1 MSSRITIPIFVP
13 HRGCPNDCH
22 FCNQRRITG
31 FVEEMTPERA
41 RGIIEEYLSFSGDNR
56 RFEIAF
62 FGGSFTAIPKEK
74 RRALLEVAKEYIDG
88 HHRIDYAHISTRPDH
103 IDDEILDELETY
115 GVRVIE
121 LGVQSLD
128 EEVLKQSNRGHDTTC
143 VYRSARKIRE
153 RGFLLGLQMMTGLK
167 ADTAEKSLA
176 TAHKFVLL
184 RPDMVRIYPTLV
196 IRDTEFEQ
204 QLQKGEYR
212 PWSLQETIDV
222 VKCCKVLFERSG
234 IRVMRMGLQPSDTVQ
249 LGSSVVDGPF
259 HAAFGELVY
268 TAMYRDFLE
277 KVLWSLPSADRTGAL
292 ESVETERVQDKG
304 RSLCYTV
311 TVNRRE
317 ISKWVGEK
325 RSTCEYFR
333 LKYGVELRFRPH
345 EEETVIIEEKEYRPE
360 EIIEELYQSYALQG
374 GEEL

>member
-1 MSSRITIPIFVP
+1 MNSRITIPIFVP
-13 HRGCPNDCH
+13 HKGCPNDCY

-31 FVEEMTPERA
+31 FIEEMTPERA
-41 RGIIEEYLSFSGDNR
+41 RGIIEEYLGFCEDSK

-62 FGGSFTAIPKEK
+62 FGGSFTAIPEEK

-88 HHRIDYAHISTRPDH
+88 HERIDYAHISTRPDC
-103 IDDEILDELETY
+103 IDDEILDELKAY
-115 GVRVIE
+115 GVRIIE

-128 EEVLKQSNRGHDTTC
+128 EEVLRQSNRGHDVAC
-143 VYRSARKIRE
+143 VYRSAGKIRE
-153 RGFLLGLQMMTGLK
+153 KGFLLGLQMMTGLK
-167 ADTAEKSLA
+167 ADTAQKSLD
-176 TAHKFVLL
+176 TARKFVLL

-196 IRDTEFEQ
+196 IKDTVFER
-204 QLQKGEYR
+204 QLQSGEYR
-212 PWSLQETIDV
+212 PWSLEETIDV
-222 VKCCKVLFERSG
+222 VKRCKVLFERNG
-234 IRVMRMGLQPSDTVQ
+234 IRVIRMGLQPSDTVQ
-249 LGSSVVDGPF
+249 SGSSVVDGPF

-277 KVLWSLPSADRTGAL
+277 QVLFFDRSREYERDAGGSAR
-292 ESVETERVQDKG
+292 DKG
-304 RSLCYTV
+304 GLHSYTV

-333 LKYGVELRFRPH
+333 LKYGEELRFIPH

-360 EIIEELYQSYALQG
+360 EVIEDLYRTYAL
-374 GEEL
+374 

>member
-1 MSSRITIPIFVP
+1 MNSRITIPIFVP
-13 HRGCPNDCH
+13 HKGCPNDCY

-41 RGIIEEYLSFSGDNR
+41 RRIIEEYLGFSGDNR

-88 HHRIDYAHISTRPDH
+88 HRRIDYAHISTRPDC
-103 IDDEILDELETY
+103 IDDEILDELNAY

-128 EEVLKQSNRGHDTTC
+128 EEVLKQSNRGHDTIC
-143 VYRSARKIRE
+143 VYRSVRKIRE

-167 ADTAEKSLA
+167 ADTAEKSLD
-176 TAHKFVLL
+176 TARKFVLL

-196 IRDTEFEQ
+196 IRDTAFEQ
-204 QLQKGEYR
+204 QLQRGEYR
-212 PWSLQETIDV
+212 PWSLEETIDV
-222 VKCCKVLFERSG
+222 VKRCKVLFERSG

-277 KVLWSLPSADRTGAL
+277 KVLFFDGNGENERDVSGRNRNKEGSPS
-292 ESVETERVQDKG
+292 
-304 RSLCYTV
+304 YTI

-345 EEETVIIEEKEYRPE
+345 EEEAVIIEEKKYRPE
-360 EIIEELYQSYALQG
+360 EVVEDLYRSYAL
-374 GEEL
+374 